1 MRLKSKLKLIK
12 TQQIVFY
19 ILFNLF
25 DCVINIIWYVN
36 IYFFRCNLKILKGQI
51 YFFMFA
57 KYLHTERK
65 KSV

>member
-36 IYFFRCNLKILKGQI
+36 IYFLDVI
-51 YFFMFA
+51 
-57 KYLHTERK
+57 
-65 KSV
+65 